1 MRSRSLASR
10 TPFALAASLGL
21 SALSLASSGCSL
33 NQATGRLQLT
43 MVSEAEEIRLG
54 QQTDAEVVGAL
65 GLYEDEALS
74 GMVERIGAEL
84 AAKSE
89 RSSLPWTFK
98 VLDEPAVNAFALPG
112 GFVYATRGL
121 LVHLNSED
129 ELAAV
134 LGHEI
139 GHVTARH
146 GVVQLRKSRVAAAS
160 VGVFRIVDPN
170 LRHVGGIAASTASLA
185 LLKHSRDDEY
195 EADSL
200 GLRYAGRA
208 GYDRAATVGVFDVL
222 AAVSSVEES
231 ERVPSWLS
239 THPDP
244 ELRRS
249 RVESMVPGRAEKPG
263 PNPEYLAMLRGVAYG
278 PDPRK
283 GFILGTTF
291 VYPNGGFRI
300 DLPEG
305 WEAAHQGPRA
315 LASAPDEAA
324 LMMLAPTE
332 SESAQDALDAFFAD
346 GSIDRGEDWAGQV
359 GGFDVVS
366 AGFSITGSDGSI
378 SGLLAFIEYDEEVL
392 AMMALGPS
400 DEWEAQS
407 EVVAQTFASFRRVEP
422 ALKAIEP
429 MRLQLAKVTEETT
442 LAEIEAKQPS
452 SIDLA
457 HVALLNG
464 IESDAPLAAG
474 TLIKRVEGFNPA
486 QIEVEARA
494 QQD

>member
-1 MRSRSLASR
+1 MRSRFFASR
-10 TPFALAASLGL
+10 TAFGLAATLGL
-21 SALSLASSGCSL
+21 SAPLLASSGCSI
-33 NQATGRLQLT
+33 NAATGRLQLT
-43 MVSEAEEIRLG
+43 TVSESEEIRLG
-54 QQTDAEVVGAL
+54 QQTNAEVVEGL
-65 GLYEDEALS
+65 GLYEDAALTE
-74 GMVERIGAEL
+74 MVERIGAEL

-89 RSSLPWTFK
+89 RSGLPWTFQI
-98 VLDEPAVNAFALPG
+98 LDEPAVNAFALPG
-112 GFVYATRGL
+112 GYIYVTRGL
-121 LVHLNSED
+121 LAHLSSED

-170 LRHVGGIAASTASLA
+170 LRHVGGFAASTATLA

-222 AAVSSVEES
+222 AAVSGSEES
-231 ERVPSWLS
+231 ERVPTWLS

-244 ELRRS
+244 ELRRD
-249 RVESMVPGRAEKPG
+249 RVRSMVPGNGDTPG
-263 PNPEYLAMLRGVAYG
+263 PDAEYLGKLRGLAYG

-283 GFILGTTF
+283 GFILGSTF
-291 VYPNGGFRI
+291 IHPNRGFRI
-300 DLPEG
+300 DLPSG

-315 LASAPDEAA
+315 LASAQDESA
-324 LMMLAPTE
+324 LMMLAPADA
-332 SESAQDALDAFFAD
+332 ESAQAAYDAFFAD
-346 GSIDRGEDWAGQV
+346 GSVDRGEEWAGKV

-366 AGFSITGSDGSI
+366 AGFSITGSDGTI
-378 SGLLAFIEYDEEVL
+378 SGLLAFVDYDDEVM
-392 AMMALGPS
+392 AMMALGPA
-400 DEWEAQS
+400 DEWSKQS

-422 ALKAIEP
+422 ALKKIEP
-429 MRLQLAKVTEETT
+429 MRVQLAKVNEDTT
-442 LAEIEAKQPS
+442 LAEIEAAQPS
-452 SIDLA
+452 SVDLA

-464 IESDAPLAAG
+464 VQPDAPLAAG

-486 QIEVEARA
+486 QIQVEASPE
-494 QQD
+494 QQ